1 MFKIAILK
9 GGNADRYYVHLN
21 EVDGYY
27 TKEEEPP
34 GRWHGRG
41 AEALKISGMVGEGQF
56 KELMNGRLGD
66 RQLVQN
72 AGKEGRVKGFDCV
85 IAPPR
90 SISVAWALGNEED
103 RAAINRAFARA
114 KDRVIERM
122 ESTAIT
128 RSGRGGLNK
137 SDGARLIIGAFRHDT
152 NRSNEPS
159 LHFHLVVMNAAVRDD
174 GKTSTPDFSKV
185 LRNQRAIGAEFRREL
200 ARELRQE
207 GFATQEVLATDEKG
221 KEYRSFELKDV
232 PADLVAAYSNR
243 SDEIK
248 KLAKE
253 QGVDRRIVNLR
264 TRQKK
269 EPIDRRSLEAAWR
282 QIARGTG
289 HTKNGQ
295 LSIRGDGIGE
305 DQPIQDHNREQ
316 AASQVGARAVGGT
329 AARGAAL
336 LLTALKNN
344 ARRGREIEGIERQ
357 LERKYESDAI

>member
-1 MFKIAILK
+1 MFKVKILK
-9 GGNADRYYVHLN
+9 SENADSYYAHLN
-21 EVDGYY
+21 EIDGYY
-27 TKEEEPP
+27 TKTEEPP
-34 GRWHGRG
+34 GRWLGRG
-41 AEALKISGMVGEGQF
+41 AEALRLSGRVRESQF

-85 IAPPR
+85 VAPPK
-90 SISVAWALGNEED
+90 SVSVCWALGSKED
-103 RAAINRAFARA
+103 RAAIDRAFARA
-114 KDRVIERM
+114 RDRVIERM
-122 ESTAIT
+122 EGSAVT

-137 SDGARLIIGAFRHDT
+137 TEGARLVVGAFRHDT
-152 NRSNEPS
+152 NRAHEPS
-159 LHFHLVVMNAAVRDD
+159 LHFHLVVLNAAVRSD
-174 GKTSTPDFSKV
+174 GRTSTPDFSKV

-207 GFATQEVLATDEKG
+207 GFSTQEVLAEDEKG

-232 PADLVAAYSNR
+232 SAELVEAFSGR
-243 SDEIK
+243 SAEIK
-248 KLAKE
+248 KLAKAE
-253 QGVDRRIVNLR
+253 GVDRRIVNLR
-264 TRQKK
+264 TRQRK
-269 EPIDRRSLEAAWR
+269 EPIDRSRLEAAWR

-305 DQPIQDHNREQ
+305 NQPIQDHNREQ
-316 AASQVGARAVGGT
+316 AALQVGARAVGGT

-344 ARRGREIEGIERQ
+344 ARRGREIEGIDRQ
-357 LERKYESDAI
+357 LERKYESETI